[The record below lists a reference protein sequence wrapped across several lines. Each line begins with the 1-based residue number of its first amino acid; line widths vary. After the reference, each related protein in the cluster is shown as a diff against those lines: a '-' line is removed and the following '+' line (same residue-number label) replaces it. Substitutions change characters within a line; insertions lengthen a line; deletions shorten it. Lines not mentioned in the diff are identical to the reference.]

1 MRTPID
7 RSTWR
12 MLAGYV
18 KPQRRT
24 VLFGGALVLLG
35 GLAAAAQPL
44 AAKALMD
51 RLGSNGGITGLLALL
66 VGLALAGAAISVVG
80 DYLLERAGESV
91 VLVARKRLARRLLS
105 LRVPAVQR
113 AEPGDLLSR
122 FTGDTT
128 LLREVCTH
136 AFVALVTGSATTIVM
151 VVMMGVMDLVLLGIT
166 LAVLLIV
173 GLLAAAGMPMIEK
186 ASHAAQ
192 SAVGETGARLER
204 VLGAFRTVKAAG
216 AETREITAIERGAED
231 AWRAGVRSAR
241 WESLVHGSNTLAVQA
256 SFLAV
261 LGVGGARVATGA
273 MSLSALVA
281 FLLFL
286 FYLHEPIGQLLHA
299 GSRLQ
304 IGIAAIRRL
313 AEIETMPTEQT
324 SSEAAQSDA
333 VGERGAGLVFDDV
346 RFRYGPDRPEVLRG
360 VDIVVPAVG
369 MTAFVG
375 PSGAGKSTLFG
386 LVERFHEPDS
396 GRILLDGRDLAD
408 WDLARLRADIGYVE
422 QDAPLL
428 SGTLRD
434 NLVYGRP
441 DAAEEEIRD
450 AVAQTRLDTL
460 VDRLPDG
467 LDTAVG
473 HRGTFLSGGERQ
485 RVALARALIRRP
497 RVLLL
502 DEITS
507 QLDAANEM
515 AIRDVVTT
523 AAKTMTV
530 VVVAHRLSTV
540 TQADRIVVLDNGT
553 VRATG
558 THDEL
563 LVDEPLYADFA
574 ATQLLTG
581 EGPGPADQDED
592 TE

>member
-12 MLAGYV
+12 MLVGYV

-51 RLGSNGGITGLLALL
+51 RLGSSDGITGLLALL

-91 VLVARKRLARRLLS
+91 VLVARKRLARRLIS

-122 FTGDTT
+122 FTSDTT

-136 AFVALVTGSATTIVM
+136 AFVALVTGSVTTVVM

-173 GLLAAAGMPMIEK
+173 GLLAAAGMPKIEK

-216 AETREITAIERGAED
+216 AETREIAAIEHGAED

-241 WESLVHGSNTLAVQA
+241 WESLVHGANTLAVQA

-273 MSLSALVA
+273 MSLSSLVA

-304 IGIAAIRRL
+304 IGLAAIRRL
-313 AEIETMPTEQT
+313 SEIETMPTEQT
-324 SSEAAQSDA
+324 GSEVVRSDA
-333 VGERGAGLVFDDV
+333 VGERGTGLVFDDV

-360 VDIVVPAVG
+360 VNVDIPAVG

-386 LVERFHEPDS
+386 LVERFHEPES

-441 DAAEEEIRD
+441 DAPEEEIRD

-473 HRGTFLSGGERQ
+473 HRGNFLSGGERQ

-540 TQADRIVVLDNGT
+540 TQADRIVVLDNGV

-563 LVDEPLYADFA
+563 LVAEPLYADFA

-581 EGPGPADQDED
+581 ERDE
-592 TE
+592 

>member
-12 MLAGYV
+12 MLLGYAR
-18 KPQRRT
+18 PQRRT
-24 VLFGGALVLLG
+24 ILFGGALLLLS

-44 AAKALMD
+44 AAKELVD
-51 RLGSNGGITGLLALL
+51 RLGSGEGITGLLVLL
-66 VGLALAGAAISVVG
+66 VGLALAGAAIAMAG
-80 DYLLERAGESV
+80 DYLLERAAESV
-91 VLVARKRLARRLLS
+91 VLIARKRLAGRLLS
-105 LRVPAVQR
+105 LRVPEVQR

-122 FTGDTT
+122 FTSDTT

-136 AFVALVTGSATTIVM
+136 ALVAMVTGSATTVVM

-166 LAVLLIV
+166 LAVLAVV
-173 GLLAAAGMPMIEK
+173 GVLALAGMPMIEK

-216 AETREITAIERGAED
+216 AEAREVAAIERGAENS
-231 AWRAGVRSAR
+231 WRAGVRSAR
-241 WESLVHGSNTLAVQA
+241 WESLVHGSNSLAVQA

-261 LGVGGARVATGA
+261 LGIGGARVATGA
-273 MSLSALVA
+273 IPLSTLVA

-304 IGIAAIRRL
+304 IGLAAVRRL
-313 AEIETMPTEQT
+313 GDVDQMQAEPVGTGGTEIPGQQGVRLLF
-324 SSEAAQSDA
+324 S
-333 VGERGAGLVFDDV
+333 DV
-346 RFRYGPDRPEVLRG
+346 RFRYGPDLPQVLRG
-360 VDIVVPAVG
+360 VSIDVPALG

-375 PSGAGKSTLFG
+375 PSGAGKSTLFA
-386 LVERFHEPDS
+386 LIERFHEPDS
-396 GRILLDGRDLAD
+396 GRIQLDGRDLAD
-408 WDLARLRADIGYVE
+408 WDLTSLRGQIGYVE

-428 SGTLRD
+428 SGSLRD

-441 DAAEEEIRD
+441 DAADEEIRD
-450 AVAQTRLDTL
+450 VLAQTRLDSL
-460 VDRLPDG
+460 VERLPDG
-467 LDTAVG
+467 LDTSVG
-473 HRGTFLSGGERQ
+473 HRGNFLSGGERQ

-497 RVLLL
+497 RLLLL

-523 AAKTMTV
+523 AARTMTV
-530 VVVAHRLSTV
+530 LVVAHRLSTV
-540 TQADRIVVLDNGT
+540 TQSDRIVVLDNGI

-563 LVDEPLYADFA
+563 VVNDPLYAEFA

-581 EGPGPADQDED
+581 ERRR
-592 TE
+592 

>member
-7 RSTWR
+7 RATWR
-12 MLAGYV
+12 TLLGYAR
-18 KPQRRT
+18 PQRLT
-24 VLFGGALVLLG
+24 ILCGGALFLLS

-44 AAKALMD
+44 AAKSLVD
-51 RLGSNGGITGLLALL
+51 RLGSGDGITGLLALL
-66 VGLALAGAAISVVG
+66 VGLALAGAAIAMVG
-80 DYLLERAGESV
+80 DYLLERAAESV

-136 AFVALVTGSATTIVM
+136 ALVALVTGSVTTVVM
-151 VVMMGVMDLVLLGIT
+151 VVMMGVMDLVLLGVT
-166 LAVLLIV
+166 LAVLLV
-173 GLLAAAGMPMIEK
+173 VSLLALAGLPMIEK

-192 SAVGETGARLER
+192 TAVGDTGARLER

-216 AETREITAIERGAED
+216 AEAREIAAIERGAEN
-231 AWRAGVRSAR
+231 AWRAGVRSAW
-241 WESLVHGSNTLAVQA
+241 WESLVHGANGLAVQA

-261 LGVGGARVATGA
+261 LGIGGARVATGA
-273 MSLSALVA
+273 ISLSTLVA

-304 IGIAAIRRL
+304 IGLAAVRRL
-313 AEIETMPTEQT
+313 GEVDRMPAEPVSTGSTETAGRD
-324 SSEAAQSDA
+324 AAS
-333 VGERGAGLVFDDV
+333 LVFSDV
-346 RFRYGPDRPEVLRG
+346 RFRYGPDLPEVLRG
-360 VDIVVPAVG
+360 VSVDVPALG

-375 PSGAGKSTLFG
+375 PSGAGKSTLFA
-386 LVERFHEPDS
+386 LIERFYEPDS
-396 GRILLDGRDLAD
+396 GHIRLDGRDLAD
-408 WDLARLRADIGYVE
+408 WELESLRAGIGYVE

-428 SGTLRD
+428 SGSLRE

-441 DAAEEEIRD
+441 EATKDEIRD
-450 AVAQTRLDTL
+450 VVAQTRLDRL
-460 VDRLPDG
+460 VERLPDG
-467 LDTAVG
+467 LDTPVG

-485 RVALARALIRRP
+485 RVALARALISRP
-497 RVLLL
+497 QLLLL

-530 VVVAHRLSTV
+530 LVVAHRLSTV

-563 LVDEPLYADFA
+563 VLSDPLYADFA

-581 EGPGPADQDED
+581 EQAG
-592 TE
+592 

>member
-7 RSTWR
+7 RSAWR

-18 KPQRRT
+18 RPQRRS
-24 VLFGGALVLLG
+24 VLFGGSLVLLG

-44 AAKALMD
+44 AAKALVD
-51 RLGSNGGITGLLALL
+51 RLGTGEAITGLLALL
-66 VGLALAGAAISVVG
+66 VGLALAGAVIAMVG
-80 DYLLERAGESV
+80 DYVLERAAESV
-91 VLVARKRLARRLLS
+91 VLVARNRLTRRLLS

-122 FTGDTT
+122 FTSDTT

-136 AFVALVTGSATTIVM
+136 ALVALVTGSVTTVVM
-151 VVMMGVMDLVLLGIT
+151 VVMMGVMDLALLGVT
-166 LAVLLIV
+166 LAVLLVV
-173 GLLAAAGMPMIEK
+173 GLLAGAGLPMIEK

-192 SAVGETGARLER
+192 SAIGETGARMER

-216 AETREITAIERGAED
+216 AEAREIAAIERGAED

-241 WESLVHGSNTLAVQA
+241 WESLVHGSNTLAIQA

-261 LGVGGARVATGA
+261 LGIGGARVATGA
-273 MSLSALVA
+273 ISLSTLVA

-286 FYLHEPIGQLLHA
+286 FYLTEPIGQLLHA

-304 IGIAAIRRL
+304 IGLAAVRRL
-313 AEIETMPTEQT
+313 SEVEEMPAEQT
-324 SSEAAQSDA
+324 GSGGALADA
-333 VGERGAGLVFDDV
+333 VGRHEGRLVFEDV
-346 RFRYGPDRPEVLRG
+346 RFRYGPDLPEVLRG
-360 VDIVVPAVG
+360 VSVDVPAVG

-408 WDLARLRADIGYVE
+408 WDLVSLRAGIGYVE

-434 NLVYGRP
+434 NLIYGRP
-441 DAAEEEIRD
+441 DATEEEIRD

-473 HRGTFLSGGERQ
+473 HRGNFLSGGERQ
-485 RVALARALIRRP
+485 RVALARALVRRP
-497 RVLLL
+497 RLLLL

-523 AAKTMTV
+523 AAKTMLV
-530 VVVAHRLSTV
+530 LVVAHRLSTV

-563 LVDEPLYADFA
+563 LASDSLYADFA

-581 EGPGPADQDED
+581 ERDG
-592 TE
+592 

>member
-7 RSTWR
+7 RATWR
-12 MLAGYV
+12 TLLGYAR
-18 KPQRRT
+18 PQRPT
-24 VLFGGALVLLG
+24 ILFGGALVLLG

-44 AAKALMD
+44 AAKALVD
-51 RLGSNGGITGLLALL
+51 RLGSGAGITGLLVLL
-66 VGLALAGAAISVVG
+66 VGLALAGAMVAMVG
-80 DYLLERAGESV
+80 DYLLERAAESV
-91 VLVARKRLARRLLS
+91 VLVARKRLVRRLLS

-113 AEPGDLLSR
+113 TEPGDLLSR
-122 FTGDTT
+122 FTSDTT

-136 AFVALVTGSATTIVM
+136 ALVALVTGSVTTVVM

-166 LAVLLIV
+166 LAVLLVV
-173 GLLAAAGMPMIEK
+173 GLLALAGMPMIEK

-216 AETREITAIERGAED
+216 AETREIAAIERGAENG
-231 AWRAGVRSAR
+231 WRAGVRSAR
-241 WESLVHGSNTLAVQA
+241 WESLVHGSNSLAVQA

-261 LGVGGARVATGA
+261 LAMGGARVATGA
-273 MSLSALVA
+273 ISLSTLVA

-304 IGIAAIRRL
+304 IGLAAVRRL
-313 AEIETMPTEQT
+313 SDVDQMQTEPLGDGGN
-324 SSEAAQSDA
+324 EVSDEGGTRLSFA
-333 VGERGAGLVFDDV
+333 DV
-346 RFRYGPDRPEVLRG
+346 RFRYAPDRPEVLRG
-360 VDIVVPAVG
+360 VSVDIPASG

-375 PSGAGKSTLFG
+375 PSGAGKSTLFA

-396 GRILLDGRDLAD
+396 GRIQLDGRDLAD
-408 WDLARLRADIGYVE
+408 WDLAALRARIGYVE

-428 SGTLRD
+428 SGSLRE

-441 DAAEEEIRD
+441 DATDEEIRD
-450 AVAQTRLDTL
+450 VVAQTRLDSL
-460 VDRLPDG
+460 VERLPDG
-467 LDTAVG
+467 LDTPVG

-485 RVALARALIRRP
+485 RVALARALLSRP
-497 RVLLL
+497 RLMLL

-530 VVVAHRLSTV
+530 LVVAHRLSTV
-540 TQADRIVVLDNGT
+540 MQADRIVVLDDGT

-563 LVDEPLYADFA
+563 VLNDPLYAEFA

-581 EGPGPADQDED
+581 EHVR
-592 TE
+592 

>member
-1 MRTPID
+1 VRTPID
-7 RSTWR
+7 RSAWR

-18 KPQRRT
+18 RPQRRS
-24 VLFGGALVLLG
+24 VLFGGSLVLLG

-44 AAKALMD
+44 AAKALVD
-51 RLGSNGGITGLLALL
+51 RFGTGETITGLLALL
-66 VGLALAGAAISVVG
+66 VGLALAGAVIAMVG
-80 DYLLERAGESV
+80 DYVLERAAESV
-91 VLVARKRLARRLLS
+91 VLVARKRLTRRLLS

-122 FTGDTT
+122 FTSDTT
-128 LLREVCTH
+128 LLREVCTQ
-136 AFVALVTGSATTIVM
+136 ALVALVTGSMTTVVM

-166 LAVLLIV
+166 LVVLLVV
-173 GLLAAAGMPMIEK
+173 GLLAGAGLPMIEK

-216 AETREITAIERGAED
+216 AEAREIAAIERGAED

-261 LGVGGARVATGA
+261 LGIGGARVATGA
-273 MSLSALVA
+273 ISLSTLVA

-286 FYLHEPIGQLLHA
+286 FYLNEPIGQLLHA
-299 GSRLQ
+299 GSSLQ
-304 IGIAAIRRL
+304 VGLAAVRRL
-313 AEIETMPTEQT
+313 SEVEEMPSEQT
-324 SSEAAQSDA
+324 GSGGAQTDAAGQ
-333 VGERGAGLVFDDV
+333 RGGGLVFEDV
-346 RFRYGPDRPEVLRG
+346 RFRYGPDLPEVLRG
-360 VDIVVPAVG
+360 VSVDVPVVG

-386 LVERFHEPDS
+386 LVERFHEPNS

-408 WDLARLRADIGYVE
+408 WDLVSLRACIGYVE

-434 NLVYGRP
+434 NLAYGRP
-441 DAAEEEIRD
+441 PATEEEIRD

-460 VDRLPDG
+460 VDRLSDG

-473 HRGTFLSGGERQ
+473 HRGNFLSGGERQ

-497 RVLLL
+497 RLLLL

-515 AIRDVVTT
+515 AIRDVVATV
-523 AAKTMTV
+523 AKTMTV
-530 VVVAHRLSTV
+530 IVVAHRLSTV
-540 TQADRIVVLDNGT
+540 TQADRIVVLDNGI

-563 LVDEPLYADFA
+563 LVSDSLYADFA
-574 ATQLLTG
+574 TTQLLTG
-581 EGPGPADQDED
+581 ERNG
-592 TE
+592 

>member
-7 RSTWR
+7 RSAWR
-12 MLAGYV
+12 MLVGYV

-44 AAKALMD
+44 AAKALVD
-51 RLGSNGGITGLLALL
+51 RLDSRAGITGLLALL

-91 VLVARKRLARRLLS
+91 VLVARKRLARRLIS

-122 FTGDTT
+122 FTSDTT

-136 AFVALVTGSATTIVM
+136 AFVALVTGTATTIVM
-151 VVMMGVMDLVLLGIT
+151 VVMMGFMDLALLGIT
-166 LAVLLIV
+166 LAVLLLV

-216 AETREITAIERGAED
+216 AETREIAAIERGAED

-241 WESLVHGSNTLAVQA
+241 WESLVHGANTLAVQA

-261 LGVGGARVATGA
+261 LGIGGARVATGA
-273 MSLSALVA
+273 MSLSSLVA

-304 IGIAAIRRL
+304 IGLAAIRRL
-313 AEIETMPTEQT
+313 SEIETLPAERT
-324 SSEAAQSDA
+324 ASDGAEPA
-333 VGERGAGLVFDDV
+333 VVGQRGEGLVFEDV
-346 RFRYGPDRPEVLRG
+346 RVRYGPDRPEVLCG
-360 VDIVVPAVG
+360 VSVDIPAVG

-396 GRILLDGRDLAD
+396 GRILLDGRDLKN
-408 WDLARLRADIGYVE
+408 WDLASLRADIGYVE

-441 DAAEEEIRD
+441 DASEDEIRD
-450 AVAQTRLDTL
+450 TVAQTRLDTL

-473 HRGTFLSGGERQ
+473 HRGNFLSGGERQ

-497 RVLLL
+497 RLLLL

-515 AIRDVVTT
+515 AIRDVVTRV
-523 AAKTMTV
+523 AKTMTV
-530 VVVAHRLSTV
+530 IVVAHRLSTV
-540 TQADRIVVLDNGT
+540 TQADRIVVLDNGI

-563 LVDEPLYADFA
+563 LANDLLYADFA

-581 EGPGPADQDED
+581 VIHEP
-592 TE
+592 

>member
-7 RSTWR
+7 RSAWR

-18 KPQRRT
+18 KPQRRI

-44 AAKALMD
+44 AAKALVD
-51 RLGSNGGITGLLALL
+51 RFSTGETITGLLMVL
-66 VGLALAGAAISVVG
+66 VSLALAGAVIAMVG
-80 DYLLERAGESV
+80 DFLLERAAESV
-91 VLVARKRLARRLLS
+91 VLVARKRLTRRLLS

-122 FTGDTT
+122 FTSDTT

-136 AFVALVTGSATTIVM
+136 ALVALVAGSMTTMVM
-151 VVMMGVMDLVLLGIT
+151 VVMMGVMDLVMLSIT
-166 LAVLLIV
+166 LAVLLVV

-192 SAVGETGARLER
+192 SAVGGTGARMER
-204 VLGAFRTVKAAG
+204 VLGAFPTVKAAG
-216 AETREITAIERGAED
+216 AEAREVAAIERGAED

-261 LGVGGARVATGA
+261 LGVGGARVASGA
-273 MSLSALVA
+273 ISLSTLVA

-286 FYLHEPIGQLLHA
+286 FYLTEPIGQLLHA
-299 GSRLQ
+299 GSSLQ
-304 IGIAAIRRL
+304 IGLAAVRRL
-313 AEIETMPTEQT
+313 SEVEELPTELTGT
-324 SSEAAQSDA
+324 SGAQPDA
-333 VGERGAGLVFDDV
+333 VGRQGAHLVFEDV

-360 VDIVVPAVG
+360 VSVDVPTPG

-386 LVERFHEPDS
+386 LVERFREPDA
-396 GRILLDGRDLAD
+396 GRVLLDDRDLAD
-408 WDLARLRADIGYVE
+408 WDLVSLRACIGYVE

-441 DAAEEEIRD
+441 DATEEEIRD

-460 VDRLPDG
+460 VNRLPDR

-473 HRGTFLSGGERQ
+473 HRGNFLSGGERQ

-497 RVLLL
+497 RLLLL

-515 AIRDVVTT
+515 AIRDVVAA

-530 VVVAHRLSTV
+530 IVVAHRLSTV

-563 LVDEPLYADFA
+563 LETDPLYADFA
-574 ATQLLTG
+574 TTQLLAG
-581 EGPGPADQDED
+581 ERNG
-592 TE
+592 

>member
-1 MRTPID
+1 
-7 RSTWR
+7 

-18 KPQRRT
+18 RPQRRS
-24 VLFGGALVLLG
+24 VLFGGSLVLLG

-44 AAKALMD
+44 AAKALVD
-51 RLGSNGGITGLLALL
+51 RLGTGEAITGLLALL
-66 VGLALAGAAISVVG
+66 VGLALAGAVIAMVG
-80 DYLLERAGESV
+80 DYVLERAAESV
-91 VLVARKRLARRLLS
+91 VLVARNRLTRRLLS

-122 FTGDTT
+122 FTSDTT

-136 AFVALVTGSATTIVM
+136 ALVALVTGSVTTVVM
-151 VVMMGVMDLVLLGIT
+151 VVMMGVMDLALLGVT
-166 LAVLLIV
+166 LAVLLVV
-173 GLLAAAGMPMIEK
+173 GLLAGAGLPMIEK

-192 SAVGETGARLER
+192 SAIGETGARMER

-216 AETREITAIERGAED
+216 AEAREIAAIERGAED

-241 WESLVHGSNTLAVQA
+241 WESLVHGSNTLAIQA

-261 LGVGGARVATGA
+261 LGIGGARVATGA
-273 MSLSALVA
+273 ISLSTLVA

-286 FYLHEPIGQLLHA
+286 FYLTEPIGQLLHA

-304 IGIAAIRRL
+304 IGLAAVRRL
-313 AEIETMPTEQT
+313 SEVEEMPAEQT
-324 SSEAAQSDA
+324 GSGGALADA
-333 VGERGAGLVFDDV
+333 VGRHEGRLVFEDV
-346 RFRYGPDRPEVLRG
+346 RFRYGPDLPEVLRG
-360 VDIVVPAVG
+360 VSVDVPAVG

-408 WDLARLRADIGYVE
+408 WDLVSLRAGIGYVE

-434 NLVYGRP
+434 NLIYGRP
-441 DAAEEEIRD
+441 DATEEEIRD

-473 HRGTFLSGGERQ
+473 HRGNFLSGGERQ
-485 RVALARALIRRP
+485 RVALARALVRRP
-497 RVLLL
+497 RLLLL

-523 AAKTMTV
+523 AAKTMLV
-530 VVVAHRLSTV
+530 LVVAHRLSTV

-563 LVDEPLYADFA
+563 LASDSLYADFA

-581 EGPGPADQDED
+581 ERDG
-592 TE
+592 